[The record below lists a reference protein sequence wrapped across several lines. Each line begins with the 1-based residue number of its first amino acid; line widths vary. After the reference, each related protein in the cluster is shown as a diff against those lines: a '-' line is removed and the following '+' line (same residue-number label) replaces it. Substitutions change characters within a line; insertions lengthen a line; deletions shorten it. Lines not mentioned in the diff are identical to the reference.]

1 MANDNIIFFKRKERK
16 KKKEKKKRACCSI
29 MYVDVLKLDCGYG
42 INYDEK
48 PSH

>member
-1 MANDNIIFFKRKERK
+1 MIILFFLKEKKGKRK
-16 KKKEKKKRACCSI
+16 KKKKKRACCSI

>member
-1 MANDNIIFFKRKERK
+1 MANDNIIFFKRKEREK
-16 KKKEKKKRACCSI
+16 RKEKKRACCSI
-29 MYVDVLKLDCGYG
+29 MHVDVLKLDRGYG